1 MLAHSR
7 HLQHGREQ
15 SSSLWNK
22 NKGRKKKLGF
32 KCNHTADSLDRG
44 WLSHQGREIINK
56 LVSEMLLLE
65 GLEEV

>member
-1 MLAHSR
+1 
-7 HLQHGREQ
+7 
-15 SSSLWNK
+15 LWNK